1 MLQQLTE
8 LFVARGTPAY
18 LRSDNGP
25 ELTASAVRAWLAP
38 VGVTTLF
45 IEPGSPWENGYIE
58 SFNGKLRDELL
69 DREIFYTLAEAQVLT
84 EWWRQEYNHVRPHS
98 PLGYRPPAPEAI
110 APPPL
115 RPNPV
120 ALPEMPALT

>member
-1 MLQQLTE
+1 VARRLSSEDVLQQLTE

-25 ELTASAVRAWLAP
+25 ELTASGVRALLAR

-58 SFNGKLRDELL
+58 SFNGKLGDELL

-84 EWWRQEYNHVRPHS
+84 EWWRQE
-98 PLGYRPPAPEAI
+98 
-110 APPPL
+110 
-115 RPNPV
+115 
-120 ALPEMPALT
+120 